1 MLIQYQ
7 VMLFLF
13 KAPKIATIILTSGTK
28 IDINDVLY
36 STKFK
41 QNLLNFKDIRW
52 NGYHI
57 ETMNNGSNEYLLI
70 TSIIFG
76 KKHILKKLHSYS
88 CGLYQTTI
96 RPIESYVVI
105 NQKFCDLKAFI
116 IWHERL
122 NHPKLSMM
130 RRIINNSFGLL
141 LKNHKI
147 LMPNNYNLL
156 LTHKAN

>member
-1 MLIQYQ
+1 MLIHYQ

-13 KAPKIATIILTSGTK
+13 KAPKMATIILTSGTK

-36 STKFK
+36 SIKFK
-41 QNLLNFKDIRW
+41 QNLLNFKDIHW

-88 CGLYQTTI
+88 CGLYQTII
-96 RPIESYVVI
+96 RPIESYAVM
-105 NQKFCDLKAFI
+105 NQKFYDLKTFM

-122 NHPKLSMM
+122 GHPGLSLI
-130 RRIINNSFGLL
+130 RRIINNS
-141 LKNHKI
+141 
-147 LMPNNYNLL
+147 
-156 LTHKAN
+156 